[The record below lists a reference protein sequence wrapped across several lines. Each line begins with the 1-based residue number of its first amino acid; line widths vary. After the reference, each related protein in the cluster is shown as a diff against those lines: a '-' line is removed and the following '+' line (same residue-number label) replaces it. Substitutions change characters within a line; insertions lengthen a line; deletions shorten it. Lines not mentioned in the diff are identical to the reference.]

1 MSWMPTDSGGMNK
14 IVCKLFG
21 VPQIWK
27 DGQQVLFPYAK
38 LSAFFYYLLIS
49 KFVSRDEISGFLWP
63 EENNEVARRNL
74 RNAIYQIK
82 KVLGED
88 VILSPQKSTLKV
100 NDALDI
106 EVDVDMFVED
116 PQKNLSLYTGTFLQ
130 GIFLK
135 DSETYEYWLLKQRN
149 FYKRKFSLEC
159 RKKIE
164 TDLKNR
170 NYTEIEELAQYLIE
184 TDEYDERSFRLL
196 MRLYQ
201 ETGRHGKAIE
211 TYYQLT
217 KILRQELGISPD
229 QATKELYERSLNEV
243 YIGEGAL
250 YSNEELFFR
259 NRDQV
264 FALLEKEIRQ
274 FKEGRPESRAI
285 LITGEPGSGRST
297 IRRRLLEDVGNAF
310 WVIEV
315 QNLPSQQSI
324 PLRAWNII
332 AEQLTKIIEK
342 NNLIPTELW
351 KKMMREIFP
360 DFWGNYPEKDFLSA
374 ETAVP
379 LHKIAHIFA
388 EAFKNTAQIRPVFL
402 VLENLHWMDRDSL
415 KLLTHVL
422 LETPSEKVSM
432 LATVNREQSWELR
445 STLLALKHSRQ
456 LFTVELERFSF
467 EACHQIIKE
476 LFPNDPVS
484 GEWMEKIYNETEG
497 TPFLMNEYI
506 KMLKQGEELN
516 PLSPAIRD
524 FLGAQFVGLSQEA
537 LNLAS
542 ILSYFYEGASFSFL
556 VKLLEK
562 DEEQLIGPLEELETR
577 GLVRENAGGDLSF
590 THGKLP
596 VYLYA
601 EQSEIHK
608 RLLHQKIALMME
620 ASGGKSENISRNYSQ
635 LVYHFTAAGDRL
647 RALKYKIANMN
658 QYLDV
663 GHEIFPVVNREEIGQ
678 DQTSYI
684 SRDKIEMMFH
694 KLEAEIEQVR
704 KNSKP
709 SERLEQLEIEFFYM
723 KGRYSILEGHYERG
737 VRDISYVIKKSKQNG
752 QTGYTFEGYKQ
763 LLYYYIQV
771 NDAESMAEYIEL
783 TFDLAVKRN
792 NHKEIGVLLRLK
804 GLYYMMVG
812 EDDKA
817 EQLLNESI
825 NTFTITEQTRKDYA
839 VNIAAAYNYIGEIY
853 LGKGELRK
861 ALLLFDKAV
870 TLCPVTV
877 FSGLS
882 VFYLNAGKALYFLR
896 DYAHARERFEKV
908 YSMYGEF
915 DLFWLRSSL
924 DAYMALVLIEEEEF
938 AQALSYLNMGRKN
951 RWRMRYPGDIGTV
964 FMAEALIRK
973 RAEENAQIDTVFKA
987 SLLESV
993 EYYTDMALKNLDQYL
1008 NRYEIFYLQS
1018 VLKENPEVRHTL
1030 KAQNPA

>member
-1 MSWMPTDSGGMNK
+1 MNK
-14 IVCKLFG
+14 IICKLFG
-21 VPQIWK
+21 APQIWRN
-27 DGQQVLFPYAK
+27 GQQVLFPYAK
-38 LSAFFYYLLIS
+38 VSAFFYYLLIS

-88 VILSPQKSTLKV
+88 VILSPQKSTLRI

-106 EVDVDMFVED
+106 EVDVDLFVAD
-116 PQKNLSLYTGTFLQ
+116 PQKNFSLYTGTFLQ
-130 GIFLK
+130 GVFLK

-149 FYKRKFSLEC
+149 FYKKKFSLEC

-164 TDLKNR
+164 TDLKNH
-170 NYTEIEELAQYLIE
+170 NYTDIEELAQYLIE

-211 TYYQLT
+211 TYYQLA

-229 QATKELYERSLNEV
+229 QVTKELYERSLNEV
-243 YIGEGAL
+243 YIGAGTS
-250 YSNEELFFR
+250 YSGEELFFR
-259 NRDQV
+259 NRYQV
-264 FALLEKEIRQ
+264 FALLEKEIRR
-274 FKEGRPESRAI
+274 FKEGRSASRAI

-297 IRRRLLEDVGNAF
+297 IKRRLLEGTGNAF
-310 WVIEV
+310 WIVEV
-315 QNLPSQQSI
+315 QSLPSQQSI

-332 AEQLTKIIEK
+332 AEQLTKIIAE

-360 DFWGNYPEKDFLSA
+360 DFWKNYPEEDFLTA

-379 LHKIAHIFA
+379 LYKLAHIFA
-388 EAFKNTAQIRPVFL
+388 EALKNTAQIRPVLL

-422 LETPSEKVSM
+422 LETPPEKVSM
-432 LATVNREQSWELR
+432 LATVNREQSWELK
-445 STLLALKHSRQ
+445 STLLALKHSRR
-456 LFTVELERFSF
+456 LFTVELDRFSF

-476 LFPNDPVS
+476 VFPNDPVS
-484 GEWMEKIYNETEG
+484 GELMERIYNETEG
-497 TPFLMNEYI
+497 TPFLVNEYI
-506 KMLKQGEELN
+506 KMLKRGENLN

-524 FLGAQFVGLSQEA
+524 FLGAQFIRLSQEA
-537 LNLAS
+537 LDLAG
-542 ILSYFYEGASFSFL
+542 ILSYFYEGISFSFL
-556 VKLLEK
+556 AKLLGKE
-562 DEEQLIGPLEELETR
+562 EEQLIGPLEELETR
-577 GLVRENAGGDLSF
+577 GIVRENTDGDLSF
-590 THGKLP
+590 THGKIR
-596 VYLYA
+596 VYLYG

-608 RLLHQKIALMME
+608 RLMHQKIALMME
-620 ASGGKSENISRNYSQ
+620 ASGRDEDISRNYSQ

-647 RALKYKIANMN
+647 RVLKYKIANMN
-658 QYLDV
+658 QYLNV
-663 GHEIFPVVNREEIGQ
+663 SHEIFPVVSSEESSQ
-678 DQTSYI
+678 DQGQYI
-684 SRDKIEMMFH
+684 SRNKIEAMFH
-694 KLEAEIEQVR
+694 KLEADIEQLR
-704 KNSKP
+704 KTSKA

-723 KGRYSILEGHYERG
+723 RGRYSILEGHYDRG
-737 VRDISYVIKKSKQNG
+737 VRDISYVIKKTKQNG

-783 TFDLAVKRN
+783 AFDLAVQRN

-812 EDDKA
+812 EDNKA

-825 NTFTITEQTRKDYA
+825 NTFAITEQTRKDYA

-853 LGKGELRK
+853 LSKGELRQS
-861 ALLLFDKAV
+861 LLLFDKAIS
-870 TLCPVTV
+870 LCPVTV

-882 VFYLNAGKALYFLR
+882 VFYLNEGKALYFLQ
-896 DYAHARERFEKV
+896 DYAHAREKFEKI

-924 DAYMALVLIEEEEF
+924 DAYMALVLIEQEEF
-938 AQALSYLNMGRKN
+938 AQALSCLKAGRKN

-973 RAEENAQIDTVFKA
+973 MAGENTEVSAVF
-987 SLLESV
+987 SSTLTESV
-993 EYYTDMALKNLDQYL
+993 EHYAAMALKNLNQFL
-1008 NRYEIFYLQS
+1008 NRYEIFYLRSALQ
-1018 VLKENPEVRHTL
+1018 ENQ
-1030 KAQNPA
+1030 A